1 MQRSTDMFRAPELA
15 DIIAAATRLREVAR
29 RTPLLESPILN
40 DALGFRLLVKAEV
53 LQFSGSFKFRGAY
66 NRVAHLTPAEREA
79 GVVAFSSGNHAQ
91 GVALAARL
99 CGARAT
105 ILMPSDAPR
114 IKQENTRKYGA
125 EVMLYDRL
133 SEDREA
139 LGRRLA
145 SERGATLVPPF
156 EDPAVIAGQGTIG
169 LEIAAACRDIG
180 VTPVAVT
187 VPVSGGGLLAGIA
200 TALNAEMPET
210 RVFAVEP
217 EGFDDTVRSLRSGRR
232 ESNPP
237 GRHSICDAL
246 LVPIPG
252 ETTFSINRRL
262 AAGGLV
268 VSDTEVESAMIQAFQ
283 NFKLVIEPGGAVAL
297 AALLAGKI
305 DTAGQA
311 AVAVASGGNV
321 DAAFFSAILARG
333 AR

>member
-1 MQRSTDMFRAPELA
+1 MFPAPELA
-15 DIIAAATRLREVAR
+15 DITAAADRLRQVAR
-29 RTPLLESPILN
+29 LTPLLESPILN
-40 DALGFRLLVKAEV
+40 DVLGFRLLVKAEV
-53 LQFSGSFKFRGAY
+53 LQFTGSFKFRGAY
-66 NRVAHLTPAEREA
+66 NRIAQLTAAERNA
-79 GVVAFSSGNHAQ
+79 AVVAFSSGNHAQ

-105 ILMPSDAPR
+105 ILMPTDAPR

-125 EVMLYDRL
+125 EVVLYDRL

-139 LGRRLA
+139 LGRQLA

-169 LEIAAACRDIG
+169 LEIAVACRDLG
-180 VTPVAVT
+180 VAPSAVM

-200 TALNAEMPET
+200 TALKGEMPKT

-217 EGFDDTVRSLRSGRR
+217 EGFDDTARSLRSGRR

-237 GRHSICDAL
+237 GGRSICDAL
-246 LVPIPG
+246 LVPTPG
-252 ETTFSINRRL
+252 ETTFAINSRL

-268 VSDTEVESAMIQAFQ
+268 VSDTEVEAAMVQAFQ
-283 NFKLVIEPGGAVAL
+283 YFKLVIEPGGAVAL

-305 DTAGQA
+305 ETAGQA

-321 DAAFFSAILARG
+321 DAALFSAVLARG